1 MEIIESTDN
10 RVIEKSVNILQRG
23 GVVIYPTDTLYGMG
37 CDFQNSQA
45 INKVYSIKKISK
57 RKPLSLLCKD
67 IDQISQYAQLSNSAF
82 RLLKKLLPGP
92 YTFILPATHAVPKI
106 LMNNQRK
113 VGIRVPD
120 EPICLEIIERLGS
133 PLLSTSAIYEG
144 DTEDNDPQEI
154 KVQYREADL
163 LIDKGILEYSQSS
176 VIDISTIPPIVI
188 RQGKGPIEQ
197 FIHLTN

>member
-1 MEIIESTDN
+1 MEIMTYTDN
-10 RVIEKSVNILQRG
+10 QAVDRAVEILQNG

-45 INKVYSIKKISK
+45 ISKVYNIKKISK

-67 IDQISQYAQLSNSAF
+67 LDQISQYAQLSNSAF

-120 EPICLEIIERLGS
+120 NPICLEIIERLGS

-144 DTEDNDPQEI
+144 DTDDNDPQEI
-154 KVQYREADL
+154 QKQYRDADL
-163 LIDKGILEYSQSS
+163 LIDSGILEYSQSS